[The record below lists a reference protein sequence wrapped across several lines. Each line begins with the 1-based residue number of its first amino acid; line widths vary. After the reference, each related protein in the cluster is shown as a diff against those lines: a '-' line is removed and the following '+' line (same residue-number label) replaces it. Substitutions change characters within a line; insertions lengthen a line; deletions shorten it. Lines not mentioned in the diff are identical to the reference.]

1 MYKVLDLFAGAGGL
15 SLGFLQ
21 TKQCEIPVAVEN
33 NRYARET
40 YKRNHEGAEIL
51 GDIRDISDYDEFQRD
66 YGKFD
71 VVIGGPPCQGFSN
84 ANRQN
89 SHIVNQNN
97 RLVKKYVEFIVNLQP
112 KAFVMEN
119 VRMLKSDIHR
129 FYLSNEDGG
138 EIEELDIALRSEVLN
153 LYTEHC
159 PIDGISGWLLDDA
172 IISRLV
178 LPKKIFDA
186 LRLASKNSW
195 DDERLGKIVKKLGN
209 MGMKTMSDILSRTDE
224 VPAGYKAIEKDALA
238 HFIDYVRGLIPFSEV
253 ARSVSLYVKVQQ
265 SLISAKEIL
274 NNHIIVKE
282 GVFEDEGGV
291 HAKAQS
297 FSVVEY
303 LEKKLGTSYFLQA
316 KVLNAADFGVPQ
328 LRHRFIIIG
337 IRKDLNI
344 LNDIESL
351 MPSVQCN
358 KEEYRTVSD
367 AIKDLENVPVEYEVK
382 SPAKVL
388 TNTCEH
394 KTILTDILRDSSQ
407 LHNHVATSTRD
418 VALKRFAALKEGQN
432 FHDLEPELVRDTYTR
447 TERTQNTIYLRLNY
461 QCPSG
466 TVLNVRKS
474 MWVHPTLNRAISIRE
489 AARLQ
494 TFPDSFVFIGT
505 KDSQYQQ
512 VGNAVPPML
521 GKAIAQK
528 VLEML
533 SVCENSD
540 NKDAG
545 ECNGGLSNSRPTSS
559 DDVAYSSAK
568 YGSGNDCEKVSIRAG
583 I

>member
-1 MYKVLDLFAGAGGL
+1 MYRVLDLFAGAGGL
-15 SLGFLQ
+15 SRGFLQ

-40 YKRNHEGAEIL
+40 YKRNHKGTEIL

-129 FYLSNEDGG
+129 FYLSNEDGK
-138 EIEELDIALRSEVLN
+138 EIEELGIALRTDKLILYSER
-153 LYTEHC
+153 C
-159 PIDGISGWLLDDA
+159 PIRGISRWLLDDA
-172 IISRLV
+172 VISRLV
-178 LPKKIFDA
+178 LPKKIFDV
-186 LRLASKNSW
+186 LRLAFKNSL
-195 DDERLGKIVKKLGN
+195 DDERPGKISKKLGN
-209 MGMKTMSDILSRTDE
+209 IGMKTIIDILARTDE
-224 VPAGYKAIEKDALA
+224 VPAGYKAIENEALV
-238 HFIDYVRGLIPFSEV
+238 HFIHYMRSLISFSE
-253 ARSVSLYVKVQQ
+253 AERSVLLYIKVQQ

-274 NNHIIVKE
+274 DNHVIVKE
-282 GVFEDEGGV
+282 GVLEDESGV
-291 HAKAQS
+291 YVIAQS

-303 LEKKLGTSYFLQA
+303 LERKLGKSYVLKD

-328 LRHRFIIIG
+328 LRHRYIIIG
-337 IRKDLNI
+337 IRKDLNV
-344 LNDIESL
+344 LKDKETL
-351 MPSVQCN
+351 MPQVQYN

-367 AIKDLENVPVEYEVK
+367 AIKDLENIPVEYEVN
-382 SPAKVL
+382 SSAKVL
-388 TNTCEH
+388 TKTCEH
-394 KTILTDILRDSSQ
+394 KTALTDILRDSRH

-418 VALKRFAALKEGQN
+418 VALRRFAALKEGQN
-432 FHDLEPELVRDTYTR
+432 FHDLDPELVRDTYTR
-447 TERTQNTIYLRLNY
+447 GERTQNTIYLRLNY

-494 TFPDSFVFIGT
+494 TFPDSFVFVGT

-521 GKAIAQK
+521 GKAIAQR

-533 SVCENSD
+533 AACENSD
-540 NKDAG
+540 NKDGG
-545 ECNGGLSNSRPTSS
+545 ECGGGLSNSRPTSS
-559 DDVAYSSAK
+559 DDVAYPSEK
-568 YGSGNDCEKVSIRAG
+568 YGSGNDCAKVSIRAG